1 MKKAL
6 SMILIAALLLS
17 VLALAGC
24 GKKQDEQG
32 AGMPNPR
39 TQYTSLEEIN
49 EISGMHLAGPGVMGK
64 NSEEYYI
71 IDNGALKIAEYD
83 FTVAGYD
90 YILRGAATEDDIS
103 GIYAGEG
110 TIFGSVEA
118 GTDAIGGTEKYK
130 AARWFTEDGQ
140 YVLVVEDR
148 GEFEDDQFASIVEE
162 MKTVTGG
169 DGLSSESG
177 TVPVNPIAEYGS
189 LEEINEI
196 VGTNLVGPGVMGKTD
211 QQYFVVNGGEYSIA
225 EYRFTLNGTEF
236 AFRAAPV
243 TEDISGIYGDNGP
256 VFEGQEDEAIVSTAD
271 CRAARWYEGDV
282 QYVLVAK
289 DAELEE
295 ERFVIMV
302 DELKGLVAQQ

>member
-1 MKKAL
+1 MKKTL
-6 SMILIAALLLS
+6 SLMLIAALLLG
-17 VLALAGC
+17 VLAMAGC
-24 GKKQDEQG
+24 EKKPEQA

-64 NSEEYYI
+64 NSEDFYI
-71 IDNGALKIAEYD
+71 IDNGELKIAEYD
-83 FTVAGYD
+83 FSVAGYD
-90 YILRGAATEDDIS
+90 YILRGAATDQDIS

-110 TIFGSVEA
+110 TIFGSAEA
-118 GTDAIGGTEKYK
+118 GADAIAGTEKYK
-130 AARWFTEDGQ
+130 AARWFAEDGQ

-148 GEFEDDQFASIVEE
+148 GAFEDDQFASIVEE
-162 MKTVTGG
+162 MKMATGG
-169 DGLSSESG
+169 GNLADEPSPA
-177 TVPVNPIAEYGS
+177 PVNPITEYES
-189 LEEINEI
+189 VEEINEI

-211 QQYFVVNGGEYSIA
+211 QQYFVVNGGEFSIA

-236 AFRAAPV
+236 VFRAAPV
-243 TEDISGIYGDNGP
+243 TEDISGVYGDNGP

-271 CRAARWYEGDV
+271 CRAARWYEGNV

-289 DAELEE
+289 DAELDE
-295 ERFVIMV
+295 ERFVTMV